1 MVSKRLGFEVFALVY
16 LAVRRGLELVALM
29 FQGRGAKEV
38 EILVLRHQLAVLR
51 RRGVRP
57 KLKRADRALL
67 AAFSRVLPRKRWK
80 GFFVE
85 PDTLLRWHRRL
96 VARRWSDGS
105 PPGRPRKP
113 EATRELVLRLASE
126 NDTWGYRR
134 IAGELQ
140 RLGIEVAPSTVWAI
154 LKNAGVEPAPR
165 RTGPSWAV
173 FLRAQAKGI
182 LACDFFTVE
191 TAMLRRLY
199 VLFFIEHATRRV
211 HIAGVSANPT
221 GEWTVQQARNLA
233 MTLDDRDEAFRFL
246 VRDGDKKFTRAF
258 DAVFEA
264 EGIRVFSTPPRAPQA
279 NAIAE
284 RWVGTVRRE
293 CLDRMLTL
301 SRPHL
306 QATLRAYTEHY
317 NGHRPHRALDMQPP
331 APRQPLRAVGKDPPS
346 VTRQDI
352 LGGLIH
358 EYQIAA

>member
-1 MVSKRLGFEVFALVY
+1 MGSKRLGFEVFALVY
-16 LAVRRGLELVALM
+16 LAVRRALELVALM
-29 FQGRGAKEV
+29 FQGRGAKKV

-51 RRGVRP
+51 RQGARP
-57 KLKRADRALL
+57 KLKPADRALL
-67 AAFSRVLPRKRWK
+67 AAFSRVLPRERWK
-80 GFFVE
+80 VFFVE

-96 VARRWSDGS
+96 VARRWSYGS

-113 EATRELVLRLASE
+113 KAARELVLRLAGE

-140 RLGIEVAPSTVWAI
+140 RLEIEVAPSTVWAI
-154 LKNAGVEPAPR
+154 LKNAGAEPAPR

-233 MTLDDRDEAFRFL
+233 MTLDDRDEAFRSL
-246 VRDGDKKFTRAF
+246 VRDGDKKFTR
-258 DAVFEA
+258 V
-264 EGIRVFSTPPRAPQA
+264 
-279 NAIAE
+279 
-284 RWVGTVRRE
+284 
-293 CLDRMLTL
+293 
-301 SRPHL
+301 
-306 QATLRAYTEHY
+306 
-317 NGHRPHRALDMQPP
+317 
-331 APRQPLRAVGKDPPS
+331 
-346 VTRQDI
+346 
-352 LGGLIH
+352 
-358 EYQIAA
+358 